1 MNELMFQA
9 GVKGMSER
17 SELIPC
23 TKYRVCSCNVLWFS
37 SMFRYHL
44 KRYASVFTGS
54 EFVDWLIERELVRSR
69 EEAVEYGHS
78 LMLGRVIAHVSNEHY
93 FHDDQYFYNFVEK

>member
-23 TKYRVCSCNVLWFS
+23 NVLINC
-37 SMFRYHL
+37 L
-44 KRYASVFTGS
+44 
-54 EFVDWLIERELVRSR
+54 LIVSPELRKPV
-69 EEAVEYGHS
+69 
-78 LMLGRVIAHVSNEHY
+78 
-93 FHDDQYFYNFVEK
+93 

>member
-23 TKYRVCSCNVLWFS
+23 IVYTH
-37 SMFRYHL
+37 MHMH
-44 KRYASVFTGS
+44 THT
-54 EFVDWLIERELVRSR
+54 
-69 EEAVEYGHS
+69 HS
-78 LMLGRVIAHVSNEHY
+78 LLSHVLFPAEVLELIILG
-93 FHDDQYFYNFVEK
+93 EKYVK

>member
-23 TKYRVCSCNVLWFS
+23 INYLNNEIIWGVGKVLGDNKYQ
-37 SMFRYHL
+37 
-44 KRYASVFTGS
+44 
-54 EFVDWLIERELVRSR
+54 
-69 EEAVEYGHS
+69 
-78 LMLGRVIAHVSNEHY
+78 HVGN
-93 FHDDQYFYNFVEK
+93 